1 MDNRENERVM
11 MSLGAGARTM
21 SMLLFADARMALAI
35 YSLFKRLQKEH
46 ILKGGAVE
54 QFEQFLK
61 ATDGRFDLVNVPGNI
76 KNMRKELDQA
86 GIRYCMMPDLNPA
99 DGMTQIAVF
108 TEDRQKFGS
117 IFEKQISRQMS
128 GGEKVFQDLV
138 NLTENNISLVSLPC
152 EGMEQTVK
160 EDLDKLGVNYAMLP
174 DLHVGDGEI
183 QLAVANA
190 DLDKVNHW
198 FSLYKD
204 QLLEQ
209 GKENC
214 QVISKEEYLNTA
226 KLTDQEYRKTADQK
240 MDVALKKYEK
250 AKVTPKSLSAEE
262 KLLSKGSVKPEEHP
276 AFEEMWKDQS
286 MERVTIDKKSL
297 VDSSPVATSFMKKY
311 PDFFVSRIPGTYG
324 QNAEYLVLPG
334 ENVFESVNGK
344 TYTAFLQKDGKPLV
358 LDQKGN
364 IKKIEQR
371 KSGTEIKKYYD
382 DVKQKMK
389 VAKQKQEKTMSEQLG
404 QALEKILANP
414 LKAK

>member
-21 SMLLFADARMALAI
+21 SMLLFADARMAMAV

-46 ILKGGAVE
+46 ILKGGEVE
-54 QFEQFLK
+54 QFEKFLK
-61 ATDGRFDLVNVPGNI
+61 ATDGRFDLVNVPGDI
-76 KNMRKELDQA
+76 KSMKAELDQA

-117 IFEKQISRQMS
+117 IFEKQIARQMS
-128 GGEKVFQDLV
+128 GGEKKFQELV
-138 NLTENNISLVSLPC
+138 NLTENNVSFVSLPC
-152 EGMEQTVK
+152 EGMERAVQ

-198 FSLYKD
+198 FTLYRDKLPD
-204 QLLEQ
+204 QLPD
-209 GKENC
+209 NY
-214 QVISKEEYLNTA
+214 QVMSKEEYLNTA

-240 MDVALKKYEK
+240 MDTALKKYENLK
-250 AKVTPKSLSAEE
+250 TKPKSFSVEE
-262 KLLSKGSVKPEEHP
+262 KLLSEGGVKLEDHP

-286 MERVTIDKKSL
+286 LEKVTIDKKSL
-297 VDSSPVATSFMKKY
+297 VDSSPVATSFMKDH

-324 QNAEYLVLPG
+324 KSAEYLVLPS
-334 ENVFESVNGK
+334 ENVFQSVNGK
-344 TYTAFLQKDGKPLV
+344 TYTAFFEKSGKPLV
-358 LDQKGN
+358 LDRKGN
-364 IKKIEQR
+364 IQKMEQR
-371 KSGTEIKKYYD
+371 KSGQEMKQHYD
-382 DVKQKMK
+382 EVKRKMN

-404 QALEKILANP
+404 KAMEKIPANP
-414 LKAK
+414 LKVK

>member
-21 SMLLFADARMALAI
+21 SMLLFADARMALAV

-46 ILKGGAVE
+46 ILKGGEVE

-61 ATDGRFDLVNVPGNI
+61 ATDGRFDLVNVPGDI
-76 KNMRKELDQA
+76 KRMKAELDQA
-86 GIRYCMMPDLNPA
+86 GIRYCMIPDLNPA

-108 TEDRQKFGS
+108 TEDRQKFSS
-117 IFEKQISRQMS
+117 IFEKQIVRQMS
-128 GGEKVFQDLV
+128 GGQKEFQDLV
-138 NLTENNISLVSLPC
+138 NLTENNVSFVSLPC
-152 EGMEQTVK
+152 EGMEQAVR

-204 QLLEQ
+204 QLLE
-209 GKENC
+209 GKESY
-214 QVISKEEYLNTA
+214 QVMSKEEYLNTA
-226 KLTDQEYRKTADQK
+226 KLTDQDYRETADQK
-240 MDVALKKYEK
+240 TDTALKKYENSK
-250 AKVTPKSLSAEE
+250 TKQKSLSAEE
-262 KLLSKGSVKPEEHP
+262 KLLGIGHVKPEDHS

-286 MERVTIDKKSL
+286 LEKVTIDKKSL
-297 VDSSPVATSFMKKY
+297 VDSSPVATSFMEEH

-324 QNAEYLVLPG
+324 QNAEYLVLPS
-334 ENVFESVNGK
+334 ENVFQSVNGK
-344 TYTAFLQKDGKPLV
+344 TYTAFFEKNGKPLV
-358 LDQKGN
+358 LDRKGN
-364 IKKIEQR
+364 IQKMEQR
-371 KSGTEIKKYYD
+371 KSGKELKQHYD
-382 DVKQKMK
+382 EVKRKMK
-389 VAKQKQEKTMSEQLG
+389 AAKQRQEKTMSEQFG
-404 QALEKILANP
+404 KTMEKIPANP